1 MAAAA
6 GPAEVDLVDLA
17 RGPVTL
23 RAEALSTGLPLY
35 ESEPGAWANSQ
46 MAATLERWDT
56 AWLRE
61 LDLHLMARPRSMTP
75 ATPDR
80 DVVHQRLRLVRE
92 LLDDLEAYRGRTG
105 ADLTADRTSRYVV
118 ERLLT
123 AMVEVAASVN
133 SHLAASS
140 LGRGLPRPTGNPSWP
155 PPRPG
160 GSPTTRRRHWHHRPG
175 YATSSS
181 TPTARSTSTSWPTPS
196 ARARRLRRVD
206 RTDRRAT
213 HERRRLEPLL
223 SSPAST
229 LR

>member
-35 ESEPGAWANSQ
+35 ESEPGAWANAQ
-46 MAATLERWDT
+46 MAAILERWDT

-75 ATPDR
+75 ATSDR

-105 ADLTADRTSRYVV
+105 TDLTADRTSRYVV

-140 LGRGLPRPTGNPSWP
+140 LGRAPATYRESFLAAAQAGWITDDTAAALAPSAGLRNIVIHASGAIDLDLVADAIGPALD
-155 PPRPG
+155 
-160 GSPTTRRRHWHHRPG
+160 G
-175 YATSSS
+175 YAQWIEQI
-181 TPTARSTSTSWPTPS
+181 AE
-196 ARARRLRRVD
+196 RLTNAD
-206 RTDRRAT
+206 D
-213 HERRRLEPLL
+213 
-223 SSPAST
+223 
-229 LR
+229 